1 MTDPYEILLYSL
13 MGEKSTGM
21 REKENTLTFVV
32 KKTATKKQVSEA
44 VEKLYNVD
52 VVVVRTMNMMDGRK
66 KAHVRLSEKHS
77 ADEIA
82 SHFGVI

>member
-1 MTDPYEILLYSL
+1 MNDPYEILRYPM

-21 REKENTLTFVV
+21 REKENTLTFIVNQ
-32 KKTATKKQVSEA
+32 KATKKQVKEA
-44 VEKLYNVD
+44 VEKLYNVE
-52 VVVVRTMNMMDGRK
+52 VTSVRTINLMDGNK

-77 ADEIA
+77 ADEVA